1 MAASTHHLLLLVASS
16 SAYSLPAAG
25 RAASASLP
33 LPRRI
38 APRACAEPAAV
49 PDEEHQPTRRRDDEA
64 DGRRGSAEVE
74 VPSLSV
80 SLEPRALHLWGNH
93 TQSPNPGL
101 HINHVHGQK
110 VSG

>member
-1 MAASTHHLLLLVASS
+1 MPPPP
-16 SAYSLPAAG
+16 PAAVVAVPSG
-25 RAASASLP
+25 ARGPQHRGCGVPLRSAP
-33 LPRRI
+33 MT
-38 APRACAEPAAV
+38 EPTAV